1 MRVVGATVDDP
12 LAENV
17 RHDLADPLGA
27 DPLLAG
33 DLVIGPAVTQA
44 CEDAL
49 PPLGLGQNVEPP
61 AGFWG
66 VFDDGLASLEKLNDS
81 ILF

>member
-1 MRVVGATVDDP
+1 MTRFAENFRDDLTDP
-12 LAENV
+12 L
-17 RHDLADPLGA
+17 RA

-33 DLVIGPAVTQA
+33 DLVKGPAFAQA
-44 CEDAL
+44 REDAL

-66 VFDDGLASLEKLNDS
+66 LFHDVLASPEKRNNS
-81 ILF
+81 T